1 MTYEMVP
8 GTVLAAGR
16 SSRMGRSK
24 ALLPCG
30 SGTVDTFLVRIMSS
44 MRAGGIEDILVV
56 GRPDDA
62 DLQDAV
68 ARTDLPVRFVANP
81 DHERGQLTSIV
92 AAVNTIDCPGVRGL
106 LVMPVD
112 MPLVQPATFAAVL
125 RASAKHPGVI
135 VRAVCGGR
143 HGHPVIFDR
152 ACFDGLRR
160 ADPAVGAKVVLHVH
174 PVLDVD
180 VPDTGVL
187 KDVDS
192 VEDYVA
198 LFGRT
203 PDSPASGV
211 PS

>member
-1 MTYEMVP
+1 
-8 GTVLAAGR
+8 
-16 SSRMGRSK
+16 MGRSK

-30 SGTVDTFLVRIMSS
+30 SDTVDTFLARILSA
-44 MRAGGIEDILVV
+44 MRAGGVEDILVV

-68 ARTDLPVRFVANP
+68 AQADLPVRFVANR

-92 AAVNTIDCPGVRGL
+92 AAVNAIDCPGVRGL

-125 RASAKHPGVI
+125 RASAEHPGVI

-152 ACFDGLRR
+152 GCFDALRR
-160 ADPAVGAKVVLHVH
+160 TDPALGAKVVLHANR
-174 PVLDVD
+174 VLDVD

-203 PDSPASGV
+203 PGPPGSGV